1 MPDHP
6 GTFIFK
12 STYTPG
18 YTIYFYSLSMDV
30 RLGVSSLGNIIYR
43 RWNRVLRRVFG
54 GKREKVSDRRME

>member
-1 MPDHP
+1 
-6 GTFIFK
+6 
-12 STYTPG
+12 
-18 YTIYFYSLSMDV
+18 MDV